1 IKPENM
7 IIEPTGNV
15 KLMDFGIAQTIRRKR
30 GGETS
35 DGPIVGTPFYLAPEQ
50 LEGKEPDERADIYAS
65 GVVFFEIFCRRLP
78 FRADG
83 SLMQIISRK
92 LNEEPARPS
101 DVWPEIPAAL
111 EKIIERCLERDRD
124 KRYPDISALLTDL
137 EALRA

>member
-7 IIEPTGNV
+7 IIEPTGSL
-15 KLMDFGIAQTIRRKR
+15 KLMDFGIAQTIRRGR
-30 GGETS
+30 GSETS

-101 DVWPEIPAAL
+101 EVWPEIPKAL
-111 EKIIERCLERDRD
+111 GKIIERCLERDRES
-124 KRYPDISALLTDL
+124 RYATIGALLEDL
-137 EALRA
+137 ETLRA